1 MGDCIFC
8 KIIAGE
14 IPGKK
19 IYEDDE
25 MFAFHDI
32 SPQAPVHF
40 LLVPKKH
47 IPNIMEVSSEDS
59 ALLGRLFHRAQALL
73 AEQGCA
79 EKGGRFVVNCK
90 ADGMQ
95 TVPHLHIHVLGG
107 RTLGWPPG

>member
-25 MFAFHDI
+25 MLAFHDV

-40 LLVPKKH
+40 LLVPKRH
-47 IPNIMEVSSEDS
+47 IRNIMELESQDISL
-59 ALLGRLFHRAQALL
+59 AGRLLYRAQALAADL
-73 AEQGCA
+73 GCA
-79 EKGGRFVVNCK
+79 GKGARFVINCK
-90 ADGMQ
+90 SDGGQ
-95 TVPHLHIHVLGG
+95 TVDHLHIHVLGG
-107 RTLGWPPG
+107 RPLDWPPG

>member
-25 MFAFHDI
+25 MYAFHDI

-40 LLVPKKH
+40 LVVPKKH
-47 IPNIMEVSSEDS
+47 IPNIMEASPEDS
-59 ALLGRLFHRAQALL
+59 ALLGRLFYKAQALL
-73 AEQGCA
+73 VEQGCA
-79 EKGGRFVVNCK
+79 EKGGRFVINCK
-90 ADGMQ
+90 SDGMQ
-95 TVPHLHIHVLGG
+95 TVPHIHIHVLGG
-107 RTLGWPPG
+107 RMLGWPPG